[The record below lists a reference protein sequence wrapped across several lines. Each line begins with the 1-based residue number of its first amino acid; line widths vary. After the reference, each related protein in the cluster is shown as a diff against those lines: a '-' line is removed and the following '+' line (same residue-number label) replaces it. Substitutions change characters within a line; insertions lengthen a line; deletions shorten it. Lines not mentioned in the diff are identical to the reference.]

1 MLRSCDLRQKEV
13 INIRTAE
20 RIGYIE
26 DVDIDFETG
35 RILSVIIPK
44 HRIFF
49 LKRDDFVIPWES
61 IVHVGR
67 ELILVDYCELI
78 ED

>member
-35 RILSVIIPK
+35 RILNVIIPK

-49 LKRDDFVIPWES
+49 LKRDDFIIPWES
-61 IVHVGR
+61 IVLVGN

-78 ED
+78 RE

>member
-35 RILSVIIPK
+35 RILNVIIPK

-49 LKRDDFVIPWES
+49 LKREDFIIPWES
-61 IVHVGR
+61 IVLVGN

-78 ED
+78 KE